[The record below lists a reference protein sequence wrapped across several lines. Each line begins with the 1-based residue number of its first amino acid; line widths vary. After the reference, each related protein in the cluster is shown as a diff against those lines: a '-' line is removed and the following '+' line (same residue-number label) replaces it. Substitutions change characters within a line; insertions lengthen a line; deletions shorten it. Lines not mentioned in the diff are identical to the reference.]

1 MRALQGGHLESSRF
15 TTGARSGTGHR
26 TRHNTHSRAMI
37 PSSAVSGTR
46 SRPDMVYCPHN
57 KMTLSCKDLDSEDQ
71 EILFL
76 SPSNLQG
83 LRQTVARPWVR
94 AAD

>member
-1 MRALQGGHLESSRF
+1 
-15 TTGARSGTGHR
+15 
-26 TRHNTHSRAMI
+26 
-37 PSSAVSGTR
+37 
-46 SRPDMVYCPHN
+46 MVYCPHN